1 MSTQTG
7 NTDSTGEDRTE
18 GGGRAVDDRGISIT
32 LNYVLVLGI
41 SATLVAGLLVAGGTF
56 VEDQRERVIEDEMN
70 VVGNHI
76 AGDIEQVDRMVDKT
90 RPGGDKPDL
99 PTDGQ
104 RDHLQRRTRIQ
115 PGPGGA
121 DLELAVG
128 DRRDSGDGPDRRS
141 GVVCLRRGDGCPVR
155 RLSGRA
161 GDSRWVSAASVT
173 MGTG

>member
-76 AGDIEQVDRMVDKT
+76 AGDIEQVDRMVRAGVT
-90 RPGGDKPDL
+90 KPDQAVINQ
-99 PTDGQ
+99 TFQ
-104 RDHLQRRTRIQ
+104 RTVS
-115 PGPGGA
+115 GTTYNVE
-121 DLELAVG
+121 LE
-128 DRRDSGDGPDRRS
+128 SSPDQ
-141 GVVCLRRGDGCPVR
+141 VVLTSNSP
-155 RLSGRA
+155 
-161 GDSRWVSAASVT
+161 SVT
-173 MGTG
+173 VEIPVTVQTDVRESFAFGGETAVQYDDSADALVILDG